1 MVKFFRHIISL
12 IIGYFTIGANLLKR
26 PVTLFY
32 PEKKKLHQNLRGKI
46 SFART
51 ECKCIAC
58 GICKSVCPSIN
69 TIKITTKE
77 DKNSKKVLEELSI
90 DLSQCIQ
97 CGNCAE
103 NCPTKTLIM
112 TNDYEYSSL
121 NKEDLIIRLRR

>member
-1 MVKFFRHIISL
+1 MIKFFKHIISL

-32 PEKKKLHQNLRGKI
+32 PEVKKEHKNLRGRI
-46 SFART
+46 SFAKG
-51 ECKCIAC
+51 ECKCIGC

-69 TIKITTKE
+69 TINIKTTQDE
-77 DKNSKKVLEELSI
+77 NSKKVLEELSV

-103 NCPTKTLIM
+103 NCPTKTLVM
-112 TNDYEYSSL
+112 TYEYEYSAQDK
-121 NKEDLIIRLRR
+121 NDLIIKLRR